1 VLAVNAGR
9 EITDPGLTEVL
20 RESQRL
26 GFLGSRPI
34 EEVIAH
40 ARHFVQAVEP
50 ILGAADARIL
60 DLGAGGGVPGLVIA
74 HDLPLH
80 RVTMLDRR
88 RTRTDFLD
96 RVVRRLE
103 WSGRVDVL
111 TQDAAQLTPGQAS
124 SRDAVVA
131 RGFGPPQ
138 TTLGIAAGWVRSGG
152 VIVISEPPVERGAQR
167 QDADAGNDRW
177 SAVDLTRFGV
187 ARCASAPQVSVFR
200 RV

>member
-1 VLAVNAGR
+1 MNATP
-9 EITDPGLTEVL
+9 EITGSPLVEVL

-34 EEVIAH
+34 EEVVAH
-40 ARHFVQAVEP
+40 ARHFVEAVTP
-50 ILGAADARIL
+50 LLIADDAQIL

-74 HDLPLH
+74 NDLPRC
-80 RVTMLDRR
+80 RVTMVDRR

-103 WSGRVDVL
+103 WTGRVDVL
-111 TQDAAQLTPGQAS
+111 TQDAARLAPGQGE

-138 TTLGIAAGWVRSGG
+138 TTLRIAVRWVKPGG
-152 VIVISEPPVERGAQR
+152 VIVISEPPVEVTSR
-167 QDADAGNDRW
+167 DHVTDRW
-177 SAVDLTRFGV
+177 SEVDLVALGV
-187 ARCASAPQVSVFR
+187 SRCPSAHQVAVFR
-200 RV
+200 RS

>member
-1 VLAVNAGR
+1 MNATP
-9 EITDPGLTEVL
+9 EITGSPLAEVL

-40 ARHFVQAVEP
+40 ARHFVDAVAP
-50 ILGAADARIL
+50 LLDSGDAQIL

-74 HDLPLH
+74 NDLSWS

-96 RVVRRLE
+96 RIVRRLE
-103 WSGRVDVL
+103 WTGRVDVL
-111 TQDAAQLTPGQAS
+111 TQDAARLEPGQAA

-131 RGFGPPQ
+131 RGFGPPR
-138 TTLGIAAGWVRSGG
+138 TTLGIAVTWVKPGG
-152 VIVISEPPVERGAQR
+152 VIVISEPPVEAASPHQGT
-167 QDADAGNDRW
+167 DRW
-177 SAVDLTRFGV
+177 SDVDLVTFGV
-187 ARCASAPQVSVFR
+187 SRCSSAPQVAVFR